1 MYVFMCMFV
10 LSEYYYYYYV
20 YGDDIFVIYIFKSDS
35 FLLIYLSKI

>member
-10 LSEYYYYYYV
+10 LSEYYYYV